1 MDKINALKD
10 RKSHLYSISSAVR
23 ENINKLTD
31 EKSFVELD
39 AFAFSHNAFYDTD
52 IIKEQYKVIKQ
63 NGYSRSLI
71 TILSPIK

>member
-39 AFAFSHNAFYDTD
+39 AFAFSQYRSTALYKEND
-52 IIKEQYKVIKQ
+52 ILYIYRQF
-63 NGYSRSLI
+63 
-71 TILSPIK
+71 